1 MRNYIRLAALFGL
14 TAVILGA
21 FGAHALKLLLS
32 AEMLQVYHTGV
43 EYQFYHAIALLL
55 VALLYQHYPSSLL
68 NRAAFFFTIGI
79 LLFSGSLY
87 ILSLKELL
95 AFLPLKIFGLVT
107 PIGGVFF
114 ILGWLSLL
122 VSSKK
127 ADVKKI

>member
-1 MRNYIRLAALFGL
+1 MKNYMRLAALFGL

-32 AEMLQVYHTGV
+32 TEMLQIYHTGV
-43 EYQFYHAIALLL
+43 EYQFYHTMAILL
-55 VALLYQHYPSSLL
+55 VALLYQHYPSALL

-122 VSSKK
+122 ISSKK
-127 ADVKKI
+127 PDVKNI